1 MDEQFIFSTSS
12 ALFDT
17 YLVYGIIGLLLFI
30 AIIGLIILL
39 ATSCCCCY
47 CCLCPKSCCLCYHH
61 NRRHSS
67 YKLRQQLKHKDGSN
81 NGDSKKI
88 TFIRRHPS
96 DVADFSQLYDSC
108 PHLIN
113 SKAMTTSNTN
123 MDTSCTTI
131 DTFVSPISPCS
142 SFRSFVGSGTSSN
155 DNKLPTVK
163 NDLSNP
169 SQKNNINIDKT
180 NNAPSSSVKGVCSR
194 PFSYIKNTNDRAH
207 ILRRFTPHERVIP
220 PTIVSIDV
228 TRISSSE
235 NDNNN
240 NQTNSNSTNIYETV
254 LPTTS
259 TTTTTNNNNN
269 NNNNTST
276 SDIPTPIYETE
287 WTHNLRQLMM
297 ATTTSSITNEGI
309 SVIKVSSAPPDI
321 VPSIKQTS
329 DYFQQK
335 NPHDKFLANRTTIS
349 DSMRR
354 TTMLKQLKDNAAF
367 LY

>member
-30 AIIGLIILL
+30 ALIGLVILL

-47 CCLCPKSCCLCYHH
+47 CCLSPRSCCLCYHH
-61 NRRHSS
+61 RRRHSS
-67 YKLRQQLKHKDGSN
+67 YKLRQRPNHPSGSSN
-81 NGDSKKI
+81 DDSKKI
-88 TFIRRHPS
+88 AFIRRHPS

-113 SKAMTTSNTN
+113 SKAMTTTSTN

-131 DTFVSPISPCS
+131 DTLVSPISPCS
-142 SFRSFVGSGTSSN
+142 SFRSFIESGTSSN
-155 DNKLPTVK
+155 ENKLPIVQS
-163 NDLSNP
+163 DSSNP
-169 SQKNNINIDKT
+169 SQKHNITIDKI
-180 NNAPSSSVKGVCSR
+180 NNVPSSSVKSVSSR

-207 ILRRFTPHERVIP
+207 ILRRFTPHERAIP
-220 PTIVSIDV
+220 ATIIPIDV

-235 NDNNN
+235 NDNN

-254 LPTTS
+254 LPTT
-259 TTTTTNNNNN
+259 TNNNNHN
-269 NNNNTST
+269 HNSTT
-276 SDIPTPIYETE
+276 SDMSSPIYETE
-287 WTHNLRQLMM
+287 WTHSLRQLMM
-297 ATTTSSITNEGI
+297 ATGPSSIKNEGI
-309 SVIKVSSAPPDI
+309 SVIEVSSTPPDI
-321 VPSIKQTS
+321 VPSTKQS
-329 DYFQQK
+329 SNYFQQQ
-335 NPHDKFLANRTTIS
+335 NLYDKFLANRTTIS

-354 TTMLKQLKDNAAF
+354 TNMLRQLKDNAAF

>member
-47 CCLCPKSCCLCYHH
+47 CCLPPKSCCLCYHH
-61 NRRHSS
+61 SRRHSS
-67 YKLRQQLKHKDGSN
+67 YKLRQKLKHPDESV

-88 TFIRRHPS
+88 AFIRRHPS

-113 SKAMTTSNTN
+113 SKAMTTSTN

-131 DTFVSPISPCS
+131 DTLVSPISPCS
-142 SFRSFVGSGTSSN
+142 SFRSFIGPGTSPN
-155 DNKLPTVK
+155 DKKLSTVQS
-163 NDLSNP
+163 DLSNP
-169 SQKNNINIDKT
+169 SLKNHIIIDKT
-180 NNAPSSSVKGVCSR
+180 NNASSLSVKGVCSR

-207 ILRRFTPHERVIP
+207 ILRRFTPHERTIP
-220 PTIVSIDV
+220 ASVVSIDV
-228 TRISSSE
+228 TQISSSE
-235 NDNNN
+235 NDNN

-254 LPTTS
+254 LPTI
-259 TTTTTNNNNN
+259 NNNNN
-269 NNNNTST
+269 DTST
-276 SDIPTPIYETE
+276 SDISTPIYETE
-287 WTHNLRQLMM
+287 WTHSLRQLMM
-297 ATTTSSITNEGI
+297 TTTTTTTSSIKDEAI
-309 SVIKVSSAPPDI
+309 SVIEVSSTPPDL
-321 VPSIKQTS
+321 VPLARQSS
-329 DYFQQK
+329 DYFQQQ
-335 NPHDKFLANRTTIS
+335 NLHDKFLANRPTIS

-354 TTMLKQLKDNAAF
+354 ANMLRQLKDNAAF